1 MVVPHDL
8 WERLKRMGLQVD
20 QQAMTVGEGGTGVYV
35 APKPPAPKG
44 TSKKGAVSGGGYI
57 SGGGGEVAGGGGV
70 LVADI
75 VEEVQQ
81 ASAQES
87 AALVA
92 SIPAAAAS
100 AASEQGRQQVAEA
113 RNIGND
119 TIVVLR
125 RIEREIAKLN
135 QTFPTVV
142 RDAVERV
149 M

>member
-1 MVVPHDL
+1 
-8 WERLKRMGLQVD
+8 
-20 QQAMTVGEGGTGVYV
+20 
-35 APKPPAPKG
+35 
-44 TSKKGAVSGGGYI
+44 
-57 SGGGGEVAGGGGV
+57 V

-81 ASAQES
+81 ASPQES

-119 TIVVLR
+119 TILVLR

-135 QTFPTVV
+135 QTFSTVV